1 MNNFKLYRKKQKL
14 TQVDMAE
21 LLHVTRQTY
30 INYENGTYEP
40 NFDTLIRLSKILNT
54 SIDCLLGNDVG
65 TMSAQDLETI
75 NKAIAILER
84 FANKKNN

>member
-14 TQVDMAE
+14 TQADMAE

-84 FANKKNN
+84 FANKEK

>member
-84 FANKKNN
+84 FANKKS

>member
-1 MNNFKLYRKKQKL
+1 MNNFKLHRKKQKL
-14 TQVDMAE
+14 TQADMAE

-75 NKAIAILER
+75 NKAISILEK
-84 FANKKNN
+84 FANIEK

>member
-14 TQVDMAE
+14 TQADMAE

-75 NKAIAILER
+75 NKAISILEK
-84 FANKKNN
+84 FANIEK

>member
-84 FANKKNN
+84 FANKKN

>member
-75 NKAIAILER
+75 NKAISILEK
-84 FANKKNN
+84 FANIEK

>member
-84 FANKKNN
+84 FANKK

>member
-14 TQVDMAE
+14 TQADMAE

-40 NFDTLIRLSKILNT
+40 NFDTLIRLLKILNT

-75 NKAIAILER
+75 NKAISILEK
-84 FANKKNN
+84 FANIEK

>member
-84 FANKKNN
+84 FASKKNN